1 MGMTGRVHMSDLANC
16 IRFLTVDA
24 IMKANSGHVGMCLGL
39 ADVMTILFREI
50 LRHNPKQPQW
60 NNRDRVVLSNGHG
73 SMLLYSALYLSG
85 YDWTIEELKQFR
97 QLGSCAAG
105 HPELDVT
112 KGVEV
117 STGPL
122 GQGLANALG
131 MAIAKERL
139 NALYPGKFDYTT
151 YCFVGDGCLMEGISH
166 EVGALAPTLIK
177 SGLVVIWDDNGISI
191 DGKIEPWFEKNVLK
205 RFSSYGFEVIE
216 NIDGH
221 NEKDIKAALLKARS
235 SNKPCFIQMKTII
248 GKGCQEIEG
257 DSKAH
262 GQPLNKQMVEK
273 MRKDLNWK
281 YKPFDIPEALMK
293 EWLVSST
300 EVSKFELSESVSCKE
315 ILWSWCLEQ
324 NLGPMASRKLSS
336 KVLQELYKCQPH
348 LIGGSADLTSSNLT
362 GISNGGI
369 INQHNFDNP
378 YIAYGVR
385 EFGMFA
391 IANGLALS
399 GLTPYVGTFLTF
411 VDYGKNALRMAALM
425 KLRVVYVLTHD
436 SIGLGEDGP
445 THQPVEQLI
454 MCRATPGVELW
465 RPCNLEETTVAWI
478 EALSYQ
484 GPSVLALSRQTISVV
499 EGKAYDDIAQ
509 GAYLLVK
516 EEQPDGVIF
525 ASGSEVPLALEVA
538 KKLKN
543 RIKLDV
549 ISVPSLD
556 RWESN
561 PKPGVIRVK
570 REHCFVIEAG
580 SCFSWL
586 GYASKENIFSVDGF
600 GFSASKEEIYKVF
613 GLTVDEISNK
623 ILRGFG
629 HVRY

>member
-1 MGMTGRVHMSDLANC
+1 MEMIGKVRMSDLANC

-24 IMKANSGHVGMCLGL
+24 VVKANSGHVGMCLGL
-39 ADVMTILFREI
+39 ADVMTVLFREV

-85 YDWTIEELKQFR
+85 YDWKIDELKQFR
-97 QLGSCAAG
+97 QLRSCAAG
-105 HPELDVT
+105 HPELDVA
-112 KGVEV
+112 KGIEV

-122 GQGLANALG
+122 GQGFANALG

-139 NALYPGKFDYTT
+139 NALYPGKFDYIT

-191 DGKIEPWFEKNVLK
+191 DGKIEPWFEKDVLK

-216 NIDGH
+216 SVDGH
-221 NEKDIKAALLKARS
+221 NEEEIKAALLKAKAS
-235 SNKPCFIQMKTII
+235 SKPCFIQMKTVI
-248 GKGCQEIEG
+248 GKGCRAIEG
-257 DSKAH
+257 DAKAH
-262 GQPLNKQMVEK
+262 GQPLNEKMVED
-273 MRKDLNWK
+273 MRQDLNWE
-281 YKPFDIPEALMK
+281 YGPFEIPETLMK
-293 EWLVSST
+293 EWLVDST
-300 EVSKFELSESVSCKE
+300 EQNQFDLPEPASCKE
-315 ILWSWCLEQ
+315 ALWSWYLEQ
-324 NLGPMASRKLSS
+324 QVEPMASRKLSS
-336 KVLQELYKCQPH
+336 HVLQVLYKHYPH
-348 LIGGSADLTSSNLT
+348 LVGGSADLTSSNLT
-362 GISNGGI
+362 GLPNAGLM
-369 INQHNFDNP
+369 NQHGFDNS

-425 KLRVVYVLTHD
+425 KLRVVYILTHD

-445 THQPVEQLI
+445 THQPVEQLV

-465 RPCNLEETTVAWI
+465 RPCNLAETTVAWI

-484 GPSVLALSRQTISVV
+484 GPTVLALSRQTIPVV
-499 EGKAYDDIAQ
+499 EGKEYDDIVQ

-516 EEQPDGVIF
+516 TDKPEGAIL
-525 ASGSEVPLALEVA
+525 ASGSEVPLALEIA
-538 KKLKN
+538 KKLKDK
-543 RIKLDV
+543 IKLDV

-561 PKPGVIRVK
+561 PKSGVIRVK

-586 GYASKENIFSVDGF
+586 GYASKAHIFSVDSF
-600 GFSASKEEIYKVF
+600 GFSANKEEMYKEF
-613 GLTVDEISNK
+613 GLTVDEISGK

-629 HVRY
+629 NAKH